1 MENNT
6 NIQIDNNLKETLNN
20 LANERNTDINTV
32 IKLLMVENEELKKAP
47 NNYLTTTKI
56 SKNKSTY
63 STVIPAPVKNK
74 LGLEPKQL
82 LYWDINENKIIIT
95 PEVNPVSTP
104 EEESITAGYEILK
117 DFLINGNNQ
126 YSTIAK
132 DILNI
137 LNNKGFDKRRKL
149 RKLKN
154 HKLRLTP
161 SYKLVVSYLLD
172 YPLTPENN
180 EILKEIY
187 EEINNT
193 TIE

>member
-1 MENNT
+1 
-6 NIQIDNNLKETLNN
+6 
-20 LANERNTDINTV
+20 
-32 IKLLMVENEELKKAP
+32 MVENTNKP
-47 NNYLTTTKI
+47 DTYLTESKV
-56 SKNKSTY
+56 SEKSNKNKKGEITSYTY
-63 STVIPAPVKNK
+63 STVIPKPILNKIKLVK
-74 LGLEPKQL
+74 GQV
-82 LYWDINENKIIIT
+82 LYWDIDDDKIIFT
-95 PEVNPVSTP
+95 PEINPVSTP

>member
-82 LYWDINENKIIIT
+82 LYWDIDNNKIIIT

-161 SYKLVVSYLLD
+161 SFKLVVSYLLD

-193 TIE
+193 IIE